1 MKSIRLIACL
11 ARMRRA
17 VLSLAACAAALGLPA
32 AQAADPPFPGRP
44 VRLIVAQPPGATH
57 DLIGRDIA
65 SGLQQI
71 WGQPVIVE
79 NRAGASGVIGAE
91 TAARAAPDGHTLFL
105 ASDSTTVVLPFVMK
119 KMSYNPLADFTPIG
133 LVGGISL
140 VLVAHP
146 SLKVKTLSEF
156 IAMAKA
162 APRPIDYASGGVGAA
177 HHMAME
183 LLQRTAGIKLN
194 HIPYKGGAPAL
205 QDVLAGH
212 VPVTWAGLANA
223 MPLVDAGK
231 LVALAIGS
239 AERSPVY
246 PNVPTVAELGYP
258 GYDSDVWFGVMA
270 PAGLPQHL
278 VQKIHADLNTVV
290 NSAAYRDR
298 VLKSGNRVLSSSSPE
313 EFSKRI
319 QSEYARNKVMLEAAG
334 ISKD

>member
-1 MKSIRLIACL
+1 MKPIRLL
-11 ARMRRA
+11 ARLAQMRRA
-17 VLSLAACAAALGLPA
+17 VLSLAACAAALAFPA
-32 AQAADPPFPGRP
+32 AHAADPPFPSRT
-44 VRLIVAQPPGATH
+44 VRLIVAQPPGASH

-65 SGLQQI
+65 SNLQQI

-79 NRAGASGVIGAE
+79 NRAGASGMIGAE
-91 TAARAAPDGHTLFL
+91 AASRAAPDGHTLFL
-105 ASDSTTVVLPFVMK
+105 ASDSTTVILPFVTK
-119 KMSYNPLADFTPIG
+119 KMTYNPITNFTPIG

-140 VLVAHP
+140 VLVANP
-146 SLKVKTLSEF
+146 ALKVKTLGEF

-162 APRPIDYASGGVGAA
+162 APRPLDYASGGLGAA

-183 LLQRTAGIKLN
+183 LLQRAAGIKLN

-205 QDVLAGH
+205 QDVVAGH

-223 MPLVDAGK
+223 MQLVDAGK

-239 AERSPVY
+239 AERSSVY

-258 GYDSDVWFGVMA
+258 GYDSDVWFGIMA

-290 NSAAYRDR
+290 TSATYRDR
-298 VLKSGNRVLSSSSPE
+298 VLKTGNRVLSSRSPE
-313 EFSKRI
+313 EFAKRI
-319 QSEYARNKVMLEAAG
+319 QSEYARNKTMLEASG
-334 ISKD
+334 LGKE